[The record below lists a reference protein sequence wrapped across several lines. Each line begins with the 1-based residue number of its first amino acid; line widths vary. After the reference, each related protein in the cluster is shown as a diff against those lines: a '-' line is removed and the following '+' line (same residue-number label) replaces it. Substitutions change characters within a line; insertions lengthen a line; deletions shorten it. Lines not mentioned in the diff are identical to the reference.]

1 MNSYLSLVPKYL
13 AQHQK
18 QTRLVIVSVA
28 ISVALITGIFSMLDV
43 FLRFERIQVLH
54 DQGNYHLVLKNAS
67 TKEMDAISSRIDVAE
82 AGRWVNLGKGSINGI
97 ECLLGALDENFADN
111 LNVKVIAGRY
121 PTAHNEVML
130 EQWAAESR
138 PLNLKVNDTVKITVD
153 GVPREFTVSGI
164 YNDLSNLK
172 AQAVPGLILSVDRAV
187 ELRPDAEVYYAVLF
201 KDGVKVLNAE
211 KEIKETLN
219 LADDRVQRNEP
230 LLAVTGQSRS
240 KHAVSLYATGAV
252 LFVLVLMAGVLMI
265 YNTFNISVMERVR
278 QFGLLRCIGASQ
290 SQIKKLVRREGLIIT
305 LKAIPIGVLA
315 GMLVT
320 FFCSALLK
328 FYNSSLFQDIPLF
341 TVSIPGISAG
351 IAIGF
356 LTVFAASL
364 LPARKAAQVSPVNAV
379 TGASDIAIPARYKRR
394 LLTRILQVEIA
405 LGIGNAVMKKRTFVL
420 MASSIAVSII
430 MFMGFQVFVD
440 FMHTSLRTTKPYTPD
455 ISLSSE
461 QGMGDEI
468 YARLSGI
475 EGVKRVYGR
484 MFSYVDATFD
494 ANRLTDTYKN
504 IVNDVEVAENGFFI
518 PPEKSWLISYERNQ
532 FHWSKP
538 DLIEGTLDQD
548 KLNDQNGVIVVVRHI
563 RKNISIETVNWRLGD
578 RVYVDTPTGRREL
591 RVMGILRTVPFRSEK
606 PTLTTF
612 ITTEKL
618 FTELTGE
625 SAYKAVDIQLAGR
638 NQEQAVQAIKELA
651 GEDITFHDERQ
662 RNAEIDQTFFTM
674 AVFVYGFIAV
684 IALISILNI
693 INTMN
698 TSVASKTRY
707 LGVMRAV
714 GMSGTQLDRMVLTE
728 AAVYSL
734 TGCLAGCILGIMLQ
748 KALVNQLLSTYHIIW
763 RFPLTQII
771 LIFICTVI
779 ITVVSVTGPLKR
791 LKDKGI
797 SELVSSL

>member
-18 QTRLVIVSVA
+18 KTRLVIASVA

-54 DQGNYHLVLKNAS
+54 DQGNYHLLLINPS
-67 TKEMDAISSRIDVAE
+67 TKEMDAISSRIDVAD
-82 AGRWVNLGKGSINGI
+82 AGRWIDLGKGSVNGI
-97 ECLLGALDENFADN
+97 ECRLGALDENFADN
-111 LNVKVIAGRY
+111 LNVKVIVGRY
-121 PTAHNEVML
+121 PTAPREVML
-130 EQWAAESR
+130 EQWAAESQQ
-138 PLNLKVNDTVKITVD
+138 LNLRVNDTVRITVD
-153 GVPREFTVSGI
+153 GVPQEFTVSGI
-164 YNDLSNLK
+164 YNDRSSLK

-187 ELRPDAEVYYAVLF
+187 ELKPDAKVYYAVLF
-201 KDGVKVLNAE
+201 KDGVRVLNAE
-211 KEIKETLN
+211 KEIKDTLN
-219 LADDRVQRNEP
+219 LTDDRVQRNEM

-240 KHAVSLYATGAV
+240 NRAISLYATGAV
-252 LFVLVLMAGVLMI
+252 LFVLVLIAGVLMI

-290 SQIKKLVRREGLIIT
+290 VQIKKLVRREGLIIT

-320 FFCSALLK
+320 FACSAILK
-328 FYNSSLFQDIPLF
+328 FYNSNFFQGIPLF
-341 TVSIPGISAG
+341 TVSVPGIIAG

-379 TGASDIAIPARYKRR
+379 TGASDIAIPARYKRG
-394 LLTRILQVEIA
+394 LLTRTLRVEIA
-405 LGIGNAVMKKRTFVL
+405 LGIRNAVMKKRTFVL

-455 ISLSSE
+455 ITLSSE
-461 QGMGDEI
+461 QGIGDEI

-475 EGVKRVYGR
+475 EGVKRVYGW
-484 MFSYVDATFD
+484 MFAYVDATFD
-494 ANRLTDTYKN
+494 AARLTDTYKRS
-504 IVNDVEVAENGFFI
+504 VNGVEVTDDGLFI

-532 FHWSKP
+532 FHWSKI
-538 DLIEGTLDQD
+538 DLIAGTLDQD
-548 KLNDQNGVIVVVRHI
+548 KINDQDGVIVVVHHI
-563 RKNISIETVNWRLGD
+563 RNNISTETVKWRLGD

-606 PTLTTF
+606 HTLTTF

-625 SAYKAVDIQLAGR
+625 SAFKVVNIQLAGR
-638 NQEQAVQAIKELA
+638 DQEQAVQAIKELA
-651 GEDITFHDERQ
+651 GKHITFHDERQ
-662 RNAEIDQTFFTM
+662 KNAEVDQTFFTM

-698 TSVASKTRY
+698 TSVAAKTRY

-714 GMSGTQLDRMVLTE
+714 GMAGTQLERMVLTE

-734 TGCLAGCILGIMLQ
+734 AGCINGCILGIMLQ
-748 KALVNQLLSTYHIIW
+748 KALVTKLLATYHIIW

-771 LIFICTVI
+771 LIFVCTVI
-779 ITVVSVTGPLKR
+779 MTVVSVTGPLKR
-791 LKDKGI
+791 LKARGI